1 MAMPIENSRRMF
13 FAVAAILSLAAPVH
27 AVKPQP
33 PVTVVCDTVGAKG
46 DTFHAAC
53 TVAVSGPPP
62 VSVRLAAAQDKGTLI
77 TSSQAESA
85 NGIGKWTIVFEAHGQ
100 KPIPVLF
107 DAHYPDGTSIRVVGT
122 YDPYGV
128 TANQKALIPAGVVKD
143 KKGGGKVKE
152 YPSN

>member
-1 MAMPIENSRRMF
+1 MPMKNNRRSF
-13 FAVAAILSLAAPVH
+13 FAAAVIIALAGSAH

-33 PVTVVCDTVGAKG
+33 PVTVVCDTVEAKG
-46 DTFHAAC
+46 AAFQAAC
-53 TVAVSGPPP
+53 TIAVSGPPP

-85 NGIGKWTIVFEAHGQ
+85 SGIGKWVIVFEAHGQ

-128 TANQKALIPAGVVKD
+128 TAKQKALVPAGVVKD